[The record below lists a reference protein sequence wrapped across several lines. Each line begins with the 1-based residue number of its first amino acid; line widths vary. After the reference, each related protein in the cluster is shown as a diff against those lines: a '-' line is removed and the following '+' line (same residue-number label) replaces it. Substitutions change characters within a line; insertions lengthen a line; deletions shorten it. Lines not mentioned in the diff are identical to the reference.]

1 MSRRRAHLTQARWDV
16 PIFLLPSLIG
26 FCMFILVPIIASVGL
41 SFTNY
46 TGGPRFRFVALE
58 NYTDALTDDRF
69 WSSLWITVRFV
80 VGVVTLQVGL
90 GLTFALLLNQPL
102 RLRTLFRGV
111 IFVPTILSSVAIGLS
126 FALFLNPRRGP
137 VNGFLE
143 SVGLTAQPWLASPD
157 TALATVV
164 MVTVW
169 QFVGYY
175 MVLYLGGLSTISS
188 SLYESAEIDGA
199 NAMQKLW
206 RITIPMLSP
215 TTFFCVTISIIR
227 AFKVFDQIF
236 VMTGGQ
242 EGGGPA
248 GSTMVL
254 GFRIYRNAFVNFRM
268 GYASAEAVLLLV
280 IVLAVTILQY
290 RGQRKWVNYD
300 LS

>member
-1 MSRRRAHLTQARWDV
+1 MSRRRARLTQSRWDV
-16 PIFLLPSLIG
+16 PIFLFPSLIG
-26 FCMFILVPIIASVGL
+26 FSIFILVPIIASVGL

-46 TGGPRFRFVALE
+46 TGGPRFRFIAFE
-58 NYTDALTDDRF
+58 NYIDALTDDRF
-69 WSSLWITVRFV
+69 WSSLGITVRFV

-90 GLTFALLLNQPL
+90 GLTFALLLNQQL
-102 RLRTLFRGV
+102 RLRTFFRGV

-143 SVGLTAQPWLASPD
+143 SLGLAAQPWLASPD

-175 MVLYLGGLSTISS
+175 MVLYLGGLSTISP

-199 NAMQKLW
+199 NTMQKLV

-268 GYASAEAVLLLV
+268 GYASAEAVLLLA
-280 IVLAVTILQY
+280 IVLVVTILQY